1 MSESPR
7 PKRLKMDTAD
17 NTPSLRSLASFSRK
31 ISPPRV
37 GDDQLAD
44 PATFDDKNDPLSEFF
59 RSAAAAH
66 APREVVDL
74 TVDKPDAK
82 DITGT
87 GFQRGLPQSSTAAA
101 TNCETQTWRSPFR
114 LTRIRDLPES
124 DNKDTVRLSEILG
137 DVMLREV
144 WLFNYMH
151 NIPFVMRR
159 FDPDIREHV
168 KVVFVHGNWKK
179 DDPAKQLMEV
189 GGVLRCENV
198 WPTN

>member
-1 MSESPR
+1 MPESPR
-7 PKRLKMDTAD
+7 PKRRKLDTSG
-17 NTPSLRSLASFSRK
+17 TPPGLRSLASFARE

-37 GDDQLAD
+37 RGHKSTDPDTLDDE
-44 PATFDDKNDPLSEFF
+44 NDPLKDFF
-59 RSAAAAH
+59 RSATAAQASQ
-66 APREVVDL
+66 EVVDL
-74 TVDKPDAK
+74 TVNEPDAK
-82 DITGT
+82 DVTGA
-87 GFQRGLPQSSTAAA
+87 GFQGGQPQSSTSTA
-101 TNCETQTWRSPFR
+101 TTSETQTWRSPFR

-168 KVVFVHGNWKK
+168 KVVFVHGNWKR
-179 DDPAKQLMEV
+179 DDPARQLMEV
-189 GGVLRCENV
+189 GGVLR
-198 WPTN
+198 